1 MSSTASR
8 RSSASSSSAAARSTN
23 RSASP
28 SGRKNLSIGS
38 LASSLGN
45 DAAKATEMVLT
56 SGPRLFMGLCTP
68 AQIYAIACIIVT
80 LFNLITKPSL
90 YSFTLNVFFSF
101 VFIWLLKYMCDRGHT
116 QFPWFMAGLS
126 VIATMFIVLVDQTT
140 KATD

>member
-1 MSSTASR
+1 MSTTASR
-8 RSSASSSSAAARSTN
+8 RSSSSSAASSAK

-28 SGRKNLSIGS
+28 SSGRKNLSIAS

-56 SGPRLFMGLCTP
+56 SGPRLFLGLCTP
-68 AQIYAIACIIVT
+68 AQIYAVACIIVT
-80 LFNLITKPSL
+80 LFNLVTKPSL
-90 YSFTLNVFFSF
+90 YSFTLNVLFSF

-126 VIATMFIVLVDQTT
+126 VIATMFIVLVDQTS
-140 KATD
+140 KATA

>member
-8 RSSASSSSAAARSTN
+8 RSSSASSAK

-28 SGRKNLSIGS
+28 SSGRKNLSIGS

-45 DAAKATEMVLT
+45 DAAKATETVLT

-68 AQIYAIACIIVT
+68 AQIYAVACIIVT

-90 YSFTLNVFFSF
+90 YFFTLNVFFSF
-101 VFIWLLKYMCDRGHT
+101 IFIWLLKYMCDRGHT

-126 VIATMFIVLVDQTT
+126 VIATMFIVLVDQTK
-140 KATD
+140 KATA